1 MPPSRPVP
9 ARAQSATG
17 LNHPNI
23 VAVYDTGEGLDS
35 KSDVMVPFI
44 VMELVEG
51 ITLREVLRDGRFGS
65 CPTARSGSPQVL
77 DALSYSH
84 RAGIIHRDIKPA
96 NVMLTPQGSIKVMD
110 FGIARAVADTSATMT
125 QTAAVIGTAQ
135 YLSPEQARG
144 EKVDSRSDIYSVGCL
159 LYELLVGEPPFK
171 GDSPVSVAYQHVRE
185 EPVPPSQRDSEVTPE
200 MDAIVLKALAK
211 DPRDRYQDATEF
223 REDISA
229 ALNGQTV
236 MALSQSSP
244 AEAATQVIGS
254 DPLTTT
260 VRRPTVPTAVVP
272 AESQDQDEDIA
283 EEERPKR
290 TGLKATLI
298 VLTVLLVGA
307 LAGAVYMIMN
317 PSGPTTTTV
326 PSVVGYTEAAAVAA
340 IEDADLVPEVQQR
353 ADAEVQEGDVIETD
367 PPAETSVEVGSPVTL
382 YISIGPGEVE
392 IPTGLAGLSYEDAAQ
407 RLRDAD
413 LEPVRADEASNDVQD
428 GRVIR
433 SDPEEGATAK
443 PGDEVTLVV
452 SSGPDNVQ
460 VPEGLAGLSFN
471 EAAAAL
477 REVGLVAELME
488 EPSDS
493 VPEGEV
499 IRTEPGEGQTASPGS
514 TVSVVVSRGSD
525 LKTVPSLIGLTEQ
538 QAEEALQR
546 AGITSQLEVFDILTE
561 NETIGV
567 IFAQQP
573 NADQRVPA
581 DTTIQ
586 VNVAVSATS
595 PDPDPTESET
605 PDASESPSEAESEAT
620 GE

>member
-1 MPPSRPVP
+1 M
-9 ARAQSATG
+9 
-17 LNHPNI
+17 
-23 VAVYDTGEGLDS
+23 
-35 KSDVMVPFI
+35 
-44 VMELVEG
+44 
-51 ITLREVLRDGRFGS
+51 
-65 CPTARSGSPQVL
+65 
-77 DALSYSH
+77 
-84 RAGIIHRDIKPA
+84 
-96 NVMLTPQGSIKVMD
+96 
-110 FGIARAVADTSATMT
+110 
-125 QTAAVIGTAQ
+125 
-135 YLSPEQARG
+135 
-144 EKVDSRSDIYSVGCL
+144 
-159 LYELLVGEPPFK
+159 
-171 GDSPVSVAYQHVRE
+171 
-185 EPVPPSQRDSEVTPE
+185 
-200 MDAIVLKALAK
+200 
-211 DPRDRYQDATEF
+211 
-223 REDISA
+223 
-229 ALNGQTV
+229 
-236 MALSQSSP
+236 
-244 AEAATQVIGS
+244 
-254 DPLTTT
+254 
-260 VRRPTVPTAVVP
+260 
-272 AESQDQDEDIA
+272 
-283 EEERPKR
+283 
-290 TGLKATLI
+290 
-298 VLTVLLVGA
+298 
-307 LAGAVYMIMN
+307 
-317 PSGPTTTTV
+317 
-326 PSVVGYTEAAAVAA
+326 
-340 IEDADLVPEVQQR
+340 
-353 ADAEVQEGDVIETD
+353 
-367 PPAETSVEVGSPVTL
+367 
-382 YISIGPGEVE
+382 
-392 IPTGLAGLSYEDAAQ
+392 AGLSYEDAAQ